1 MSNSDEARTYIPA
14 LKYGKKIYAGDMK
27 DAPAYVIVYAGE
39 ATTAGGDATET
50 VTVTGALA
58 TDIVFANVQTEG
70 STPVTLDAVA
80 VTADTVTATFSADP
94 STDHVWSYMVIRAVT
109 ALG

>member
-1 MSNSDEARTYIPA
+1 MTLEAENYDPA
-14 LKYGKKIYAGDMK
+14 LKYGAKVDSDTLK
-27 DAPAYVIVYAGE
+27 DSPTYYVFAAGE

-50 VTVTGALA
+50 ATVTGALA
-58 TDIVFANVQTEG
+58 TDIVVANVQTEG

-94 STDHVWSYMVIRAVT
+94 STDHVWTYVVYRAT
-109 ALG
+109 T